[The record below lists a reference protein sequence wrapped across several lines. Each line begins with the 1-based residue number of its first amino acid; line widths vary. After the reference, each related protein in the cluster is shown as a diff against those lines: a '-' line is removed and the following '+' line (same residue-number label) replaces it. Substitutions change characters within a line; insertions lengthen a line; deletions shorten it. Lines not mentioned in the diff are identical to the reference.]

1 MMCLMLTGAEHT
13 HCVQSFLSSEYLCW
27 LVCYNAVLPFV
38 SDFVGAKL
46 ILFHK
51 STKFI
56 YPSSLKVLYIVLYSA
71 NFKNF
76 DDIAVE
82 SMIYCTFIWW
92 FQKFSLFLRKSLLC
106 QTMELMDIMKQRR
119 ETLSLT
125 QQDLAEMSQVG
136 LATIK
141 DIERGK
147 GNPALSTVK
156 KILDVLG
163 IEIEYRIRQTV

>member
-1 MMCLMLTGAEHT
+1 M
-13 HCVQSFLSSEYLCW
+13 
-27 LVCYNAVLPFV
+27 
-38 SDFVGAKL
+38 
-46 ILFHK
+46 
-51 STKFI
+51 
-56 YPSSLKVLYIVLYSA
+56 
-71 NFKNF
+71 
-76 DDIAVE
+76 VE
-82 SMIYCTFIWW
+82 SMIYYTFVWQ
-92 FQKFSLFLRKSLLC
+92 FQKFSLFLQKSLLC
-106 QTMELMDIMKQRR
+106 QTMDLMDIMKQRR

>member
-1 MMCLMLTGAEHT
+1 ML
-13 HCVQSFLSSEYLCW
+13 SEI
-27 LVCYNAVLPFV
+27 
-38 SDFVGAKL
+38 L
-46 ILFHK
+46 I
-51 STKFI
+51 I
-56 YPSSLKVLYIVLYSA
+56 
-71 NFKNF
+71 
-76 DDIAVE
+76 
-82 SMIYCTFIWW
+82 
-92 FQKFSLFLRKSLLC
+92 LRESLLC

-119 ETLSLT
+119 EILSLT

-147 GNPALSTVK
+147 GNPALKTVK

>member
-1 MMCLMLTGAEHT
+1 M
-13 HCVQSFLSSEYLCW
+13 
-27 LVCYNAVLPFV
+27 
-38 SDFVGAKL
+38 
-46 ILFHK
+46 
-51 STKFI
+51 
-56 YPSSLKVLYIVLYSA
+56 
-71 NFKNF
+71 
-76 DDIAVE
+76 VE
-82 SMIYCTFIWW
+82 SMIYYTFVWL
-92 FQKFSLFLRKSLLC
+92 FQKFSLFLQKSLLC
-106 QTMELMDIMKQRR
+106 QTMKLMDIMKQRR

>member
-1 MMCLMLTGAEHT
+1 M
-13 HCVQSFLSSEYLCW
+13 
-27 LVCYNAVLPFV
+27 
-38 SDFVGAKL
+38 
-46 ILFHK
+46 
-51 STKFI
+51 
-56 YPSSLKVLYIVLYSA
+56 
-71 NFKNF
+71 
-76 DDIAVE
+76 VE
-82 SMIYCTFIWW
+82 SMIYYTFVWL
-92 FQKFSLFLRKSLLC
+92 FQKFFLFLRKSLLY